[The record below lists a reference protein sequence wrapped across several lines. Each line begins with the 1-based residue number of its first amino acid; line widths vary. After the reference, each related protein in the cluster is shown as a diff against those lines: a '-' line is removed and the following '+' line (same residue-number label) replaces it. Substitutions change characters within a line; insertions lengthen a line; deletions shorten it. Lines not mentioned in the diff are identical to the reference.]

1 MSNKQ
6 QIDISQLSLGELQQ
20 LQQQL
25 SNEVNSFVNS
35 LVALQRT
42 AARFAAAGRSVEG
55 LKDAKEGDTLM
66 LPMTESLYVPGTL
79 KSVETVLL
87 EVGTGYYIEVC
98 LAACVYVWMIVMFV
112 CLFYTFLCREM
123 WMLGLTIVEERSCW
137 SKIEWSSCLRLFS
150 RDGMRCSKLLF
161 LSSKKHLKQ
170 HKYNIYMY

>member
-98 LAACVYVWMIVMFV
+98 IAACVWMMVMFV
-112 CLFYTFLCREM
+112 CLLFYIFLCREM
-123 WMLGLTIVEERSCW
+123 WTLGLTIVEERSCW

-150 RDGMRCSKLLF
+150 RGGMRCSKLLF
-161 LSSKKHLKQ
+161 SSSKKHLKQ
-170 HKYNIYMY
+170 HESNIYMY

>member
-1 MSNKQ
+1 MSSKQ
-6 QIDISQLSLGELQQ
+6 QIDISQLSVGELQQ

-25 SNEVNSFVNS
+25 SNEVNNFVNS

-87 EVGTGYYIEVC
+87 EVGTGYYIEVGI
-98 LAACVYVWMIVMFV
+98 AACSCVTFMCLLYMI
-112 CLFYTFLCREM
+112 FLCREM
-123 WMLGLTIVEERSCW
+123 WTLALTIVEEKLCW
-137 SKIEWSSCLRLFS
+137 SKIGWSSYHRLFS
-150 RDGMRCSKLLF
+150 QDGMLCSKLPCI
-161 LSSKKHLKQ
+161 SSKKHPRH
-170 HKYNIYMY
+170 HKKNIYMY

>member
-1 MSNKQ
+1 MSSKQ
-6 QIDISQLSLGELQQ
+6 QIDISQLSVGELQQ

-25 SNEVNSFVNS
+25 SNEVNNFVNS

-87 EVGTGYYIEVC
+87 EVGTGYYIEVGI
-98 LAACVYVWMIVMFV
+98 AACSYVTFMCLLYMI
-112 CLFYTFLCREM
+112 YLCA
-123 WMLGLTIVEERSCW
+123 ERCGRW
-137 SKIEWSSCLRLFS
+137 
-150 RDGMRCSKLLF
+150 
-161 LSSKKHLKQ
+161 H
-170 HKYNIYMY
+170 

>member
-1 MSNKQ
+1 MSSKQ
-6 QIDISQLSLGELQQ
+6 QIDISQLSVGELQQ

-25 SNEVNSFVNS
+25 SNEVNNFVNS

-87 EVGTGYYIEVC
+87 EVGTGYYIERDVDAGIDYC
-98 LAACVYVWMIVMFV
+98 RRKVMLV
-112 CLFYTFLCREM
+112 KDR
-123 WMLGLTIVEERSCW
+123 VEQLSQIIQSRRDALQQIAMY
-137 SKIEWSSCLRLFS
+137 IEQKAPKAS
-150 RDGMRCSKLLF
+150 
-161 LSSKKHLKQ
+161 
-170 HKYNIYMY
+170 

>member
-1 MSNKQ
+1 MSSKQ
-6 QIDISQLSLGELQQ
+6 QIDISQLSVGELQQ

-25 SNEVNSFVNS
+25 SNEVNNFVNS

-87 EVGTGYYIEVC
+87 EVGTGYYIERDVDAGIDYC
-98 LAACVYVWMIVMFV
+98 RRKVMLVKDRVEQLSQIIQSRRDALQQIAVY
-112 CLFYTFLCREM
+112 
-123 WMLGLTIVEERSCW
+123 
-137 SKIEWSSCLRLFS
+137 IEQKAPKAS
-150 RDGMRCSKLLF
+150 
-161 LSSKKHLKQ
+161 
-170 HKYNIYMY
+170 